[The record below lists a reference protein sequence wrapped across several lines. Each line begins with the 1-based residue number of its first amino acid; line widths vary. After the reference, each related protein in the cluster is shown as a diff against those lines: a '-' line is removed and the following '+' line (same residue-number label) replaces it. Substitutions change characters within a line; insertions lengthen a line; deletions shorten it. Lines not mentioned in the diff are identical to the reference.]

1 MLITTTN
8 LLRALVG
15 LRQISRMKRIY
26 AAQYSI
32 NSKEIRLRGNENSCN
47 SINSLFKIESAYLRN
62 LN

>member
-32 NSKEIRLRGNENSCN
+32 NSKEIRL
-47 SINSLFKIESAYLRN
+47 A
-62 LN
+62 